1 MKKQK
6 ILTILLCI
14 LIIVIIIIGY
24 VYIRMNR
31 YRKDGNM
38 IYDRLKNEY
47 VKGEK
52 LSNMYILD
60 DIKERQERQ
69 KKEDERILWYRE
81 KSNQSNDNKYHYII
95 NYNEFKNE
103 QAYELKIC
111 TVGEKQL
118 KKFEKEFPNAIIRLS
133 LNNIVYWGYLIFNYI
148 KQKI

>member
-60 DIKERQERQ
+60 DIKERQESQ
-69 KKEDERILWYRE
+69 KCR
-81 KSNQSNDNKYHYII
+81 
-95 NYNEFKNE
+95 
-103 QAYELKIC
+103 
-111 TVGEKQL
+111 
-118 KKFEKEFPNAIIRLS
+118 
-133 LNNIVYWGYLIFNYI
+133 
-148 KQKI
+148 